1 MANNNNI
8 YGTVKQ
14 AQFNPSTDADV
25 YYYYRPTHAIN
36 DNGFSGFR
44 KIEKPETILEQSKL
58 EKNSSFSEKDLI
70 LPGMFTLKLPVNIFG
85 ETGIYT
91 IYITPKEI
99 ECRIVDVGI
108 LAAYPEIKG
117 IVLEVGGNL
126 ANFSDDDSLVGY
138 QVIYYTEGKRQE
150 FFRLVTTNTKCS
162 VMSQNLVSS
171 TSNSSAYRY
180 NQSGNLMFLTLTP
193 SLMPSYKTNSNP
205 YIGIPGQTILLKNTK
220 FDPLCVEVEITD
232 HDIET
237 VSYMLEGEQVRN
249 YENGRVTTYN
259 FNGEIYKQM
268 EYMTVKDN
276 YTTNNI
282 AEVKIDRSNNI
293 DNSIDLNTIKE

>member
-1 MANNNNI
+1 MANNNI

-25 YYYYRPTHAIN
+25 YYYYRPTHAVN
-36 DNGFSGFR
+36 DNSFSGFR

-58 EKNSSFSEKDLI
+58 EKDSSFSEDDLI

-85 ETGIYT
+85 ETGVYT

-99 ECRIVDVGI
+99 ECKIVDVGI

-126 ANFSDDDSLVGY
+126 GNFSNDDSLVGY
-138 QVIYYTEGKRQE
+138 QVIYYTEGKRQD
-150 FFRLVTTNTKCS
+150 FFRLITTNTKCS
-162 VMSQNLVSS
+162 VMSQNLTSS

-180 NQSGNLMFLTLTP
+180 NQSGSLMFLTLTP
-193 SLMPSYKTNSNP
+193 SLSPSYKTNSNP